1 MLGPRP
7 WKLSYPLCRARIEI
21 TVCDP
26 ELGPP
31 KPNCANRLLLNFL
44 SLEPWKM
51 SFVAFNP
58 PVYAVRADSR
68 LVSLHSLFSFNQNSP
83 CAWQKWS
90 SLEAFQGSDGK
101 GGAFLQFSKWVW
113 SLIPPTPSLFT
124 SQRECAHFSNHSTRR
139 VERNDRN

>member
-1 MLGPRP
+1 MLGLSP
-7 WKLSYPLCRARIEI
+7 WKLSYPLCHARIEV
-21 TVCDP
+21 TVCNP

-31 KPNCANRLLLNFL
+31 KPNRANRLLLTFL

-68 LVSLHSLFSFNQNSP
+68 LVSLPLYQNSP
-83 CAWQKWS
+83 GAWQNWS
-90 SLEAFQGSDGK
+90 SLEEFQGSGGK
-101 GGAFLQFSKWVW
+101 GGAFLQFGKWVW
-113 SLIPPTPSLFT
+113 SLIHPTPSRLT
-124 SQRECAHFSNHSTRR
+124 SQRECTDFSNHSTRR

>member
-1 MLGPRP
+1 MLGLSP
-7 WKLSYPLCRARIEI
+7 WKLSYPLCHARIEV

-31 KPNCANRLLLNFL
+31 KPNRANRLLLTFL

-68 LVSLHSLFSFNQNSP
+68 LVSLHSLFPFIRIPLVPGRIRVVWKHFRALAAREALSFSSANGCGPDTP
-83 CAWQKWS
+83 CTFTLDISKGVHRLFKSQHS
-90 SLEAFQGSDGK
+90 K
-101 GGAFLQFSKWVW
+101 GGKK
-113 SLIPPTPSLFT
+113 
-124 SQRECAHFSNHSTRR
+124 
-139 VERNDRN
+139 